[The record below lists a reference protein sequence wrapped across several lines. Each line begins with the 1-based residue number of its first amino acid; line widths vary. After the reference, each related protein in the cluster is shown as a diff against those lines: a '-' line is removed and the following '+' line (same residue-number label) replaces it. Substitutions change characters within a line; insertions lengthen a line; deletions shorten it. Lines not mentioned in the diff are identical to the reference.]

1 MEIRGKNVFLKKNL
15 KRLKEIQK
23 DKWEGKI

>member
-23 DKWEGKI
+23 DK